1 MQATIYSAFS
11 SLFHAGKKSEGM
23 PSCRAVATLV
33 LATYAEFFLSDDV
46 DLPLPMLLYLFVS
59 RVVDEVS
66 FAS

>member
-1 MQATIYSAFS
+1 
-11 SLFHAGKKSEGM
+11 M